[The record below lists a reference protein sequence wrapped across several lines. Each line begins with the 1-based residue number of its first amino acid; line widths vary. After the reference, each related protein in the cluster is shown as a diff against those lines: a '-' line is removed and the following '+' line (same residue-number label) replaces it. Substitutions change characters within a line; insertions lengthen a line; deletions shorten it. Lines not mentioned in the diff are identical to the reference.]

1 MNYFQLMA
9 YSNIVI
15 CILLVIL
22 IVLIIVSLL
31 KNDNEKISDEIY
43 STKRVLQD
51 IYNKLDKNK

>member
-1 MNYFQLMA
+1 MNYFQVMA

-15 CILLVIL
+15 CVLLTIL
-22 IVLIIVSLL
+22 IIILLL
-31 KNDNEKISDEIY
+31 KNNNKKISDEIY